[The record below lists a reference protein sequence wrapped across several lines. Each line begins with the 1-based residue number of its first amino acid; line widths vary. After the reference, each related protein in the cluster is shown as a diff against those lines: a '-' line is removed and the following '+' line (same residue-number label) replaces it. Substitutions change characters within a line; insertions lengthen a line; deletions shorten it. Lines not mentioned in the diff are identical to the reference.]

1 MDWPQF
7 RAAEPVKGTSAA
19 NNMTGT
25 TWPVAET
32 RTHGSSFHAGEGFTH
47 THVATE
53 AEIKRVIGGFFYIQ
67 NWNQNLF
74 ISEGRSLHRLSAS

>member
-19 NNMTGT
+19 NNMTRT
-25 TWPVAET
+25 TWRVAET

-47 THVATE
+47 RHVATE
-53 AEIKRVIGGFFYIQ
+53 AEIKRVIWVVYFQ
-67 NWNQNLF
+67 NWNQNLS
-74 ISEGRSLHRLSAS
+74 ISGAKSFLHRSAS